1 MEICGWKYATIR
13 VCIIRSRSGLT
24 KSRCGPFSSTVRRF
38 IAGSAPVTRWDLLLT
53 GRRIGRLRYNAGSPK
68 RRRSDSNEVAP
79 GAAIVGAVASTAGA
93 SWRAPAG
100 SGRFVESTLSV
111 MLSLDCTIAHYQRL
125 DLPVVGFCF
134 RFSDYHK
141 PSAVA
146 LAVAEGGR
154 MGRPAHNSFALARC
168 DAGTPSSV

>member
-1 MEICGWKYATIR
+1 M
-13 VCIIRSRSGLT
+13 RSRPARPIWFALWE
-24 KSRCGPFSSTVRRF
+24 
-38 IAGSAPVTRWDLLLT
+38 RWPRPL
-53 GRRIGRLRYNAGSPK
+53 GR
-68 RRRSDSNEVAP
+68 
-79 GAAIVGAVASTAGA
+79 
-93 SWRAPAG
+93 WRAPAG
-100 SGRFVESTLSV
+100 SGRFVGSTLSV